1 MLAGVSI
8 IATGVANI
16 FLIKMGKKLEEGH
29 KLWVHFFEL
38 KFVLS
43 LFLTPAINPLLFFIL
58 GEEADEYEKEELKIK
73 IQFGICAF
81 FLFYSVFARQ
91 FREEDCLNFEQDPMM
106 HRMRELQQK
115 YERPK
120 EQIELDR
127 KKRLEELD
135 AQEKKSAPRKQT
147 FKEDHTKVVEEESE
161 EAVNEDDYE
170 DIDEDAEEDQEVGGE
185 EEGEGPEEDLEDI
198 IRSEVH
204 QRRRVD
210 DADSDQDLVDI

>member
-1 MLAGVSI
+1 MMGLTTLSYYFEMGQQLKEVQGYRMVTMLAGVSI

-81 FLFYSVFARQ
+81 FLFYSVFAR
-91 FREEDCLNFEQDPMM
+91 
-106 HRMRELQQK
+106 
-115 YERPK
+115 
-120 EQIELDR
+120 
-127 KKRLEELD
+127 
-135 AQEKKSAPRKQT
+135 
-147 FKEDHTKVVEEESE
+147 
-161 EAVNEDDYE
+161 
-170 DIDEDAEEDQEVGGE
+170 
-185 EEGEGPEEDLEDI
+185 
-198 IRSEVH
+198 
-204 QRRRVD
+204 
-210 DADSDQDLVDI
+210 